1 MNFER
6 ITFIYTEHGREVNL
20 KYHKSLSHYCN
31 SSGSSNEKVFSLLGM
46 NKKAKQTFARKYL
59 TDYEGYGSWPTSENY
74 CEHSKMILELKDL
87 WLKKFGVGSTV
98 TIDNVN
104 YTPTPTAS
112 EITAQMKKSTNIK
125 LVSFGIKSD
134 GTNPSDQINCRQDH
148 NYYDVTS
155 CMNNEV
161 FKRLGFTTD
170 SLKADFA
177 ARFLNREHYGRG
189 SWPVDD
195 NMQSQANMIYA
206 MKDLWFKKYKGHA
219 YVTIDGQAVLPTTYF
234 GAAHEVFAEKTKSTA
249 KATVSGGDLEIPL
262 VV

>member
-74 CEHSKMILELKDL
+74 CEHGKMIIALKDL
-87 WLKKFGVGSTV
+87 WLRKFGAESTV
-98 TIDNVN
+98 KLDDKVYRYTDDKIIDDKH
-104 YTPTPTAS
+104 
-112 EITAQMKKSTNIK
+112 QMKKSTNIK

-148 NYYDVTS
+148 N
-155 CMNNEV
+155 
-161 FKRLGFTTD
+161 
-170 SLKADFA
+170 
-177 ARFLNREHYGRG
+177 
-189 SWPVDD
+189 
-195 NMQSQANMIYA
+195 
-206 MKDLWFKKYKGHA
+206 
-219 YVTIDGQAVLPTTYF
+219 
-234 GAAHEVFAEKTKSTA
+234 
-249 KATVSGGDLEIPL
+249 
-262 VV
+262 